1 MRAVLFAGLMILV
14 GCAQQPLATP
24 AGPGGAQAADGRP
37 PNRSG
42 YRLVK
47 RDDGYVYC
55 RTDMV
60 TASHIQSTVVCL
72 TPGQLAQQDLINQQ
86 ELGGPTRPLNPPH
99 GNSPR

>member
-1 MRAVLFAGLMILV
+1 MGLLILA
-14 GCAQQPLATP
+14 GCAQQPVAAT
-24 AGPGGAQAADGRP
+24 AGSGGAEADRP

-55 RTDMV
+55 RTDMA
-60 TASHIQSTVVCL
+60 TASHIQSAVTCL
-72 TPGQLAQQDLINQQ
+72 TPRQLAQQDLINQQ

-99 GNSPR
+99 GSSPR